1 MAKKSQNN
9 SSEQKISVFNK
20 GLNKDSD
27 PTYIQEGMWTHA
39 RNVVNNTVEGDMGSI
54 SNEASN
60 ELCAVAGATMP
71 TFGSIFAQDK
81 YIIGAI
87 HLFSDKWIIYTVG
100 HGPLIGPIG
109 LSKPVM
115 SEIGLLET
123 DTCNYRPIVQD
134 ACLGFDKH
142 YLISGASREKE
153 DCSWQ
158 VYWADGLNP
167 DRFLNIGDPQTWP
180 SSNFQWSLN
189 IYGSSNQAVYTQYVN
204 QYTDGTS
211 IIQWPGVAW
220 EQFCPELVPPN
231 GNPYSLDCEFCRDL
245 NSLDCPRTRL
255 ARLMETPCLKLRAGN
270 LVV

>member
-1 MAKKSQNN
+1 MAKKGLGD

-60 ELCAVAGATMP
+60 QLCAVAGATMP
-71 TFGSIFAQDK
+71 TFGLQYAAYK

-87 HLFSDKWIIYTVG
+87 HLYSDKWIIYTAG
-100 HGPLIGPIG
+100 HGPMIGSTGI
-109 LSKPVM
+109 SKPVM

-180 SSNFQWSLN
+180 DPS
-189 IYGSSNQAVYTQYVN
+189 VYTTFGQYGTVN
-204 QYTDGTS
+204 QNTYLSATGNTL
-211 IIQWPGVAW
+211 QWPGVTWTQICCASTTCCQTAPGVW
-220 EQFCPELVPPN
+220 PTNIPNCPPDNACITCTE
-231 GNPYSLDCEFCRDL
+231 
-245 NSLDCPRTRL
+245 CPVFSF
-255 ARLMETPCLKLRAGN
+255 ARG
-270 LVV
+270 